1 VRRVGFSLTEML
13 IVVVI
18 IGLAGMIALPRLNV
32 AFDRSSVGSAKSRLT
47 ALYGAARAVA
57 TSANQT
63 AALRIN
69 GNQVYVEASPR
80 HKLPIGANT
89 IDTIVR
95 PTNFSTAY
103 GVALSGGV
111 TSVRVASTGLGLD
124 SALVV
129 FTKGYAMDTVIISRY
144 GRVLK

>member
-1 VRRVGFSLTEML
+1 MRRAGFSLTEML

-18 IGLAGMIALPRLNV
+18 IGLAGMIALPRLNA

-63 AALRIN
+63 AGLRLN
-69 GNQVYVEASPR
+69 GNQVYVYATPR
-80 HKLPIGANT
+80 HKPPVGVG

-95 PTNFSTAY
+95 PADFSTAY
-103 GVALSGGV
+103 GVTLSGGFD
-111 TSVRVASTGLGLD
+111 SVRVASTGLGLD
-124 SALVV
+124 SAVIVL
-129 FTKGYAMDTVIISRY
+129 TKGYSADTVIINRF

>member
-1 VRRVGFSLTEML
+1 
-13 IVVVI
+13 
-18 IGLAGMIALPRLNV
+18 MIALPRLNA

-63 AALRIN
+63 AGLRLN
-69 GNQVYVEASPR
+69 GNQVYVYASPR
-80 HKLPIGANT
+80 HKAGAGT

-95 PTNFSTAY
+95 PADFSTAY
-103 GVALSGGV
+103 GVTLSGGFD
-111 TSVRVASTGLGLD
+111 SVRVASTGLGLD
-124 SALVV
+124 SAVIVL
-129 FTKGYAMDTVIISRY
+129 TKGYSADTVIINRF